1 MGKRDDIMRRMIVL
15 FLVVIIGCASIGD
28 SRRMD
33 KLEMITD
40 RYESALQWG
49 QYETAVMMIRAEQNE
64 RSMTGPDDLRKFKIT
79 SYRLINKSVAE
90 SGEEAKQMIEIKYY
104 DRDDMIEKTLIDN
117 QTWTYD
123 RDAGGWFLSSGLPHF
138 Q

>member
-1 MGKRDDIMRRMIVL
+1 MRSMIVL

-49 QYETAVMMIRAEQNE
+49 QYETAFMMMRAEQNE

-79 SYRLINKSVAE
+79 SYRLIHKSVAE
-90 SGEEAKQMIEIKYY
+90 SGKEAKQMIEIKYY

-123 RDAGGWFLSSGLPHF
+123 RDTGGWFLSSGLPDF
-138 Q
+138 R